1 MDISAVRG
9 KWEERSRAAEGT
21 VPDSPS
27 RPSVDRTRSD
37 APTPSPVRPS
47 VETPG
52 RSRSIDRFAFPPAS
66 PARSETLPSDYS
78 PSPPSKRYTMPAPI
92 IASPLSPNTTG
103 VSVVVPDSPTNG
115 FSNPEPQRIHLP
127 VSTPLGSSSIAA
139 VRNLSSYTQAADAS
153 SYTPSSVRLR
163 RSNTL
168 ESLNPNSTGSSV
180 SSENS
185 VRSVTTNQTTVPN
198 SPESSTT
205 ALRRRPTSLYGDRDV
220 ALSSPERTTRRPLSS
235 LGMARTR
242 STSPEKPPASTS
254 VPPSPAS
261 ASPSNPMF
269 PTQYRSSYLM
279 KKRGMDHLG
288 TGASVRRLE
297 RIASGDAP
305 EDWPSTAA
313 TADDPPP
320 PSPERDR
327 FSRREDRLHRTRD
340 WRQPSPE
347 RLPQPEPKVEVRL
360 DPKQELVIPGVT
372 NADDVAGV
380 PRRKRLLR
388 DTIPSNTPLPSTR
401 LTRGLWADVQRHLIQ
416 AYEYLCHVGEAKEW
430 IEGCLGEELPFG
442 VVEMEEQ
449 LRNGVVLAK
458 LVRVFMGEGAVRKI
472 YEVCPFEVCVNDDAN
487 IKSGAEVGLQ
497 AF

>member
-1 MDISAVRG
+1 
-9 KWEERSRAAEGT
+9 
-21 VPDSPS
+21 
-27 RPSVDRTRSD
+27 
-37 APTPSPVRPS
+37 
-47 VETPG
+47 
-52 RSRSIDRFAFPPAS
+52 
-66 PARSETLPSDYS
+66 
-78 PSPPSKRYTMPAPI
+78 
-92 IASPLSPNTTG
+92 
-103 VSVVVPDSPTNG
+103 
-115 FSNPEPQRIHLP
+115 
-127 VSTPLGSSSIAA
+127 
-139 VRNLSSYTQAADAS
+139 
-153 SYTPSSVRLR
+153 
-163 RSNTL
+163 
-168 ESLNPNSTGSSV
+168 
-180 SSENS
+180 
-185 VRSVTTNQTTVPN
+185 
-198 SPESSTT
+198 
-205 ALRRRPTSLYGDRDV
+205 
-220 ALSSPERTTRRPLSS
+220 
-235 LGMARTR
+235 
-242 STSPEKPPASTS
+242 
-254 VPPSPAS
+254 
-261 ASPSNPMF
+261 
-269 PTQYRSSYLM
+269 
-279 KKRGMDHLG
+279 MDHLG

-472 YEVCPFEVCVNDDAN
+472 YEVCPFEVYVNNDAN
-487 IKSGAEVGLQ
+487 IIFRRRSWTSGILTTSIISSPSFAMSGFPRSAHHPDLRQTAAGTDISLTGFHLRVNRPVREEELPEGYLLHTCSEVEFAL
-497 AF
+497 